1 MKLTREIKTAT
12 LGISTILLFIWGYS
26 FVKGRDLLDQYK
38 IFYVEYDNVEGLTPS
53 ASVTINGLIVGKVTK
68 ISLNKNT
75 GKLLVQ
81 LQLKTDFPI
90 SKTSIATIYKPGF
103 IDGKQIAIHPNLKDN
118 SISTDGQIL
127 IGKAELDITEVM
139 KKELVPLKAK
149 FESLM
154 KNADNLLIGINNVL
168 DSQGQQ
174 NLKISLS
181 ELSKTME
188 QFHKASS
195 SINNILDENK
205 GQIKGAVTN
214 LNKVTSDF
222 SKISDSLNKAD
233 LGKTAKN
240 LQKTLQN
247 IDQMMAEIQAGKGS
261 MGKLMKDEALY
272 TNLEKTSKEL
282 EILLEDIRLNPTRY
296 INVSVF
302 GKKNKPYVAPV
313 KDTLSK
319 VKN

>member
-38 IFYVEYDNVEGLTPS
+38 TFYVEYDNVEGLTPS

-68 ISLNKNT
+68 ISLNKTT

-127 IGKAELDITEVM
+127 IGKAELDITEVL
-139 KKELVPLKAK
+139 KKELLPLQTK

-168 DSQGQQ
+168 DSQGQRD
-174 NLKISLS
+174 LKISLF

-195 SINNILDENK
+195 SINSILDENK
-205 GQIKGAVTN
+205 EQIKGAVTN
-214 LNKVTSDF
+214 LNKVTNDF

-233 LGKTAKN
+233 LGKTAQN

-272 TNLEKTSKEL
+272 NNLEKTSKEL